1 MPRRRI
7 YTTKNTITQ
16 NDKRLIYGIGGL
28 ILFVFTFVF
37 IIAPYE
43 PPTKEHGEN
52 YLERNKLKRRVKI
65 LPSGLQ
71 YKVLSKFNYL
81 DDSFERK
88 PLPSSKIRVK
98 YEGRLVDGVIFDKSD
113 NAVFQMGKV
122 IKGWQEGLQL
132 MSEGDMFEF
141 YIPSNLAYGEKKRS
155 AFIVENSA
163 LVFKIELLEILEY

>member
-1 MPRRRI
+1 MTRRR
-7 YTTKNTITQ
+7 YFTTKNTVSQ

-28 ILFVFTFVF
+28 ILFVFAFEF
-37 IIAPYE
+37 IIAPYQ
-43 PPTKEHGEN
+43 PPTKEDGEN
-52 YLERNKLKRRVKI
+52 YLERNKLKRRVKT

-71 YKVLSKFNYL
+71 YKVLSRFSYV
-81 DDSFERK
+81 DDSFLRK

-98 YEGRLVDGVIFDKSD
+98 YEGRLVDGVVFDKND
-113 NAVFQMGKV
+113 NAVFEMKKV
-122 IKGWQEGLQL
+122 IVGWQEGLQL
-132 MSEGDMFEF
+132 MSEGDIFEF

>member
-1 MPRRRI
+1 MTRKHI
-7 YTTKNTITQ
+7 YTTKSAVSQ
-16 NDKRLIYGIGGL
+16 NEKRLIYGIGGL
-28 ILFVFTFVF
+28 ILFVFAFVF

-43 PPTKEHGEN
+43 PPSKKDGEN
-52 YLERNKLKRRVKI
+52 YLEHNKLKRRVKI

-71 YKVLSKFNYL
+71 YKVLSKFSYVDNSL
-81 DDSFERK
+81 QRK

-98 YEGRLVDGVIFDKSD
+98 YEGRLVDGVVFDKND
-113 NAVFQMGKV
+113 NAVFEMKKV
-122 IKGWQEGLQL
+122 IVGWQEGLQL
-132 MSEGDMFEF
+132 MSEGDIFEF